1 MNSIKKVFLSDKV
14 VLCVVVA
21 NVIMIFLQQFEFFH
35 RWFYR
40 IDTFFTIFYVIEVAV
55 KVKEYGRTDYFADRW
70 NILDFVITLVT
81 LPSILFIF
89 MPWGANPLHFMVVL
103 RTLRVFRL
111 FKVMKFFPDINN
123 LVMGVRNALRAS
135 GVVLIGFIV
144 LLVIVSIFT
153 CSMFQQLA
161 PEYFANPIKSLYSIF
176 RLFSLEGWYEIP
188 DLIASRSS
196 EVMAFFVKLYFV
208 VVLFLGGILGLSLV
222 NSIFVDAMVSDNNDE
237 LIKEVKKLREEVE
250 SLCRKLDKDELK

>member
-1 MNSIKKVFLSDKV
+1 MDAL
-14 VLCVVVA
+14 
-21 NVIMIFLQQFEFFH
+21 
-35 RWFYR
+35 
-40 IDTFFTIFYVIEVAV
+40 FTIFYVVEVAV
-55 KVKEYGRTDYFADRW
+55 KLKEYGRKGYFADRW
-70 NILDFVITLVT
+70 NILDFAITIVT
-81 LPSILFIF
+81 IPSIMFLF

-103 RTLRVFRL
+103 RTLRVFKL
-111 FKVMKFFPDINN
+111 IKVMKFFPDMNN
-123 LVMGVRNALRAS
+123 LVMGVKNALRAS
-135 GVVLIGFIV
+135 GVILIGFLV

-153 CSMFQQLA
+153 CSMFQHIA

-196 EVMAFFVKLYFV
+196 EVIAFFVKLYFV

-237 LIKEVKKLREEVE
+237 LIEEVRKLRKEVETL
-250 SLCRKLDKDELK
+250 SRKLNEDSHK